1 MTTAPRTGKYTKCHR
16 ARHGQTGSLGTGAT
30 RARTMAAFGICRQ
43 HVNDRNEGALLTG
56 GSYTAERQLLL

>member
-1 MTTAPRTGKYTKCHR
+1 
-16 ARHGQTGSLGTGAT
+16 
-30 RARTMAAFGICRQ
+30 MAAFGICRQ